1 MPVSFQYQVSSFK
14 VKNQKLLINWF
25 LTVAFLENK
34 EIEKIDFVFCND
46 EFLLTLNQ
54 KFLKHKTLTDILTF
68 DDSTKRKISAE
79 IYVSIPRVKENA
91 TYFKVGFIDEL
102 HRVMIHGLLH
112 CCGYKDKHEKERNR
126 IRRKEDEYL
135 QLLDQL

>member
-1 MPVSFQYQVSSFK
+1 MPVSFQYQIFSFK
-14 VKNQKLLINWF
+14 IKNQKHLVNWF

-46 EFLLTLNQ
+46 EFLVKLNE

-68 DDSTKRKISAE
+68 DDSTKRQINAE
-79 IYVSIPRVKENA
+79 VYISIPRVKENA

-102 HRVMIHGLLH
+102 YRVMIHGLLH
-112 CCGYKDKHEKERNR
+112 CCGYRDKSEKEKKL

-135 QLLDQL
+135 QLLHQL